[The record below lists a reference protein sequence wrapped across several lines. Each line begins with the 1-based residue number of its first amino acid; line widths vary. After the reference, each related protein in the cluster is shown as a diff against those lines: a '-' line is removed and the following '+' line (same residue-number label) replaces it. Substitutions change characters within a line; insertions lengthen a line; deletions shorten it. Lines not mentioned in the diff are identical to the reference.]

1 MSTENSSSHQSPNQ
15 HNEQEIINQLNGS
28 PEQIASG
35 LRVAAQQGYAEAQA
49 LLGQVLLDGQGV
61 AVDQAEALHWFK
73 AASRSN
79 HPMAINMVGRCIENG
94 WGVAANPMEA
104 ANWYKRA
111 TDLGLDWAMYNYAN
125 LLARGVAI
133 SPNRAEAYR
142 LYHAAAAQ
150 GHAKSMNVIGR
161 FVEEGWETPC
171 DLELAADWYR
181 RAAEAGDFRGQFNHA
196 SKLAEQGKDIEAAAW
211 LRQCANTA
219 TLGFKQKMAQTL
231 LQIGKPAFVKI
242 AAEILSGY
250 EDSY

>member
-1 MSTENSSSHQSPNQ
+1 MPTENTSSLQNPFKPN
-15 HNEQEIINQLNGS
+15 EKEIIAQLIGS
-28 PEQIASG
+28 PEQIAAG
-35 LRVAAQQGYAEAQA
+35 LRVAAEQGYSEAQT

-61 AVDQAEALHWFK
+61 AIDQVQALDWFK
-73 AASRSN
+73 AASQSD

-94 WGVAANPMEA
+94 WGITANPTEA
-104 ANWYKRA
+104 APWYKRA
-111 TDLGLDWAMYNYAN
+111 AELDLDWGMYNYAN
-125 LLARGVAI
+125 LLTRGTAI
-133 SPNRAEAYR
+133 PLNRAEAFR

-161 FVEEGWETPC
+161 FVEEGWETTR

-211 LRQCANTA
+211 LRQCASTA

-231 LQIGKPAFVKI
+231 LQTGKPIFVKI
-242 AAEILSGY
+242 AAEILAGH
-250 EDSY
+250 DD